1 MIGATSRRPYFTPQG
16 HTLYYL
22 LIYDKSGGAPTEM
35 LHRSFLASGQNHFYY
50 LKSETKPFNV
60 LIARTCPLVTE
71 FADKLR

>member
-16 HTLYYL
+16 HNAYN
-22 LIYDKSGGAPTEM
+22 IYDKSGGAPTKM

-60 LIARTCPLVTE
+60 LIARTCPRVTE